1 MSVRCS
7 TLSPHKPTLT
17 EENLSDQAG
26 KVFLIT
32 GASGGIGKELVKI
45 LYQRNAK
52 IWLAARSYSKTQAV
66 IDEIKTAHPSSTGEM
81 VFLKLQLD
89 DLSTIKAS
97 AQEFLS
103 RETRLDV
110 LWNNANVMVP
120 PQGSTTVQGYE
131 LQLGINNLGHQL
143 FTQLLTPLLKMTS
156 QVAPRDSVR
165 VIWVSSSAA
174 DGAPRP
180 AIDFSNMDY
189 HIEEGIW
196 SKYSRSKAGNVIQ
209 ASEYAR
215 RIGGSGIISLSLNPG
230 NFVTNLQ
237 QNMPKMQLAMFKL
250 ISHPPKNGA
259 YTQLFAGLDRSV
271 TSEDNGG
278 WVSPFGK
285 KEEPRKDLIDP
296 DLGGKYWEWCAA
308 QVKPF
313 S

>member
-17 EENLSDQAG
+17 EESLPDQAR

-32 GASGGIGKELVKI
+32 GASGGIGTELVKI
-45 LYQRNAK
+45 LYSKNAK
-52 IWLAARSYSKTQAV
+52 IWLAARSYSKTQPV
-66 IDEIKTAHPSSTGEM
+66 ISEIKAAHPTSIGEM

-97 AQEFLS
+97 AQQFLS
-103 RETRLDV
+103 RENRLDV
-110 LWNNANVMVP
+110 LWNNA
-120 PQGSTTVQGYE
+120 GHE

-143 FTQLLTPLLKMTS
+143 FTQLLTPLLEKTS
-156 QVAPRDSVR
+156 RVAPNDSVR

-189 HIEEGIW
+189 HKEEGIW

-209 ASEYAR
+209 AAEYAR
-215 RIGGSGIISLSLNPG
+215 RMKESGIISLSLNPG

-237 QNMPKMQLAMFKL
+237 QNMPKMQALLLSCPDKA
-250 ISHPPKNGA
+250 KNDT
-259 YTQLFAGLDRSV
+259 YFHVFHVSNRLT
-271 TSEDNGG
+271 TSE
-278 WVSPFGK
+278 K
-285 KEEPRKDLIDP
+285 
-296 DLGGKYWEWCAA
+296 
-308 QVKPF
+308 
-313 S
+313 

>member
-17 EENLSDQAG
+17 EENLPDQAG

-32 GASGGIGKELVKI
+32 GASGGIGQELVKI
-45 LYQRNAK
+45 LYLRNAK

-110 LWNNANVMVP
+110 LWNNAGVMVP

-143 FTQLLTPLLKMTS
+143 FTQLLTPLLEMTS

-174 DGAPRP
+174 DGVPRP

-215 RIGGSGIISLSLNPG
+215 RMGGSGIISLSLNPG

-237 QNMPKMQLAMFKL
+237 QNMPKMQLAMF
-250 ISHPPKNGA
+250 
-259 YTQLFAGLDRSV
+259 LFAGLDRSV

-278 WVSPFGK
+278 WGM
-285 KEEPRKDLIDP
+285 LT
-296 DLGGKYWEWCAA
+296 
-308 QVKPF
+308 Q
-313 S
+313 